1 MGLIK
6 VAEIS
11 IDKLEDRKTVTAI
24 LHENGY
30 TVGPGKRKK
39 TETGKQLD
47 YYLKVYVEEGTD
59 KAELYKATSGKTKV
73 TAKKVTDKMSAE
85 IVCDS
90 LNLVAYH
97 DDSAVVDAQVRKF
110 YSETPRVDVM
120 IKVVGPDQI

>member
-11 IDKLEDRKTVTAI
+11 IDKVEDRKMVTAI

-30 TVGPGKRKK
+30 TVGPGKKKK

-59 KAELYKATSGKTKV
+59 KAELYKATSGKAKV
-73 TAKKVTDKMSAE
+73 TANKVTDKIAAE
-85 IVCDS
+85 IGGNV
-90 LNLVAYH
+90 
-97 DDSAVVDAQVRKF
+97 
-110 YSETPRVDVM
+110 
-120 IKVVGPDQI
+120 

>member
-30 TVGPGKRKK
+30 RSEERRVGKRKK

-85 IVCDS
+85 IGDK
-90 LNLVAYH
+90 A
-97 DDSAVVDAQVRKF
+97 
-110 YSETPRVDVM
+110 
-120 IKVVGPDQI
+120 

>member
-59 KAELYKATSGKTKV
+59 KAELYKASTGRRKHRNAGTSG
-73 TAKKVTDKMSAE
+73 AE
-85 IVCDS
+85 RTGTTCRTEV
-90 LNLVAYH
+90 
-97 DDSAVVDAQVRKF
+97 K
-110 YSETPRVDVM
+110 
-120 IKVVGPDQI
+120 